1 MADESNGDEVF
12 AFMMRHFRIMEP
24 ITSSLMATE
33 DDLEDFFTD
42 LKDNGVMSGHSF
54 LAQDGDKLVGI
65 CLNSVYEVRTS
76 HSVSRNDFDP
86 MKDYKDDIEMGS
98 YRSVN
103 ANRIATFVAEL
114 DKDVKFAAPYAKR
127 IFKIDVICVSPNYA

>member
-1 MADESNGDEVF
+1 
-12 AFMMRHFRIMEP
+12 
-24 ITSSLMATE
+24 
-33 DDLEDFFTD
+33 
-42 LKDNGVMSGHSF
+42 MSGHSF

-86 MKDYKDDIEMGS
+86 MKDYKDGCLFSDIEMGS

-127 IFKIDVICVSPNYA
+127 IFKIDVICVSPNYAR